1 MGLQVRLQKKVN
13 GFNLD
18 IEWQIDNELAVLFG
32 FSGAGKSMTL
42 QLIAGLMKADKG
54 QVSLDDIVYF
64 DSSAGTNLPPQERP
78 FGYVFQDLAIFSH
91 MTVLQNILYGATNL
105 PKNEK
110 LDRARGMI
118 GAFKLTGLEERY
130 PYEISGGQKQRVA
143 FARALIRRPKML
155 LLDEPFSALDRPLRL
170 EMRRFLREVR
180 DNFSIPALLV
190 THDFEEAVAISD
202 KIIVYEHGRIAQID
216 SPERIINSPANKYVA
231 QLIAY
236 DDSEGNY
243 MKTQSGSQGFFSS
256 TLPHH
261 PACGSAP
268 GGSQRLPGR
277 AGYWM

>member
-13 GFNLD
+13 GFALD

-42 QLIAGLMKADKG
+42 QSIAGLIRPDKG
-54 QVSLDDIVYF
+54 HVSLDEIVYF
-64 DSSAGTNLPPQERP
+64 DSSTGTNLPPQERP
-78 FGYVFQDLAIFSH
+78 FGYVFQDLAIFPH
-91 MTVLQNILYGATNL
+91 MTVLHNILYGAANL

-110 LDRARGMI
+110 LNRALEMI
-118 GAFKLTGLEERY
+118 GAFKLTGYEDRY
-130 PYEISGGQKQRVA
+130 PHEISGGQKQRVA

-202 KIIVYEHGRIAQID
+202 KIIIYEHGKIAQIG
-216 SPERIINSPANKYVA
+216 SPKKVKNSPVNKYVSLLTA
-231 QLIAY
+231 C
-236 DDSEGNY
+236 DDSEGNHV
-243 MKTQSGSQGFFSS
+243 METSDLF
-256 TLPHH
+256 
-261 PACGSAP
+261 PAD
-268 GGSQRLPGR
+268 
-277 AGYWM
+277 